1 MHLLRLLQ
9 VLGVNVLLL
18 REPLRCVAPCARL
31 VRVLLQQ
38 FRRLRVV
45 SFAQTRCALS
55 ASNVLGEFLQE
66 ELPMRLA
73 TNQQHGR
80 GQYVVCYLAARSVRW
95 QSCESLLQASTRCR
109 RVLPVLVR
117 LLRHRNRRNS
127 LLCSLAL
134 LGN

>member
-1 MHLLRLLQ
+1 MLR
-9 VLGVNVLLL
+9 L

-38 FRRLRVV
+38 FHRLRVV

-66 ELPMRLA
+66 ELPRRLA
-73 TNQQHGR
+73 TNQQHDR
-80 GQYVVCYLAARSVRW
+80 GQCVVCWRAARSVRW

-109 RVLPVLVR
+109 RALPERVLQ
-117 LLRHRNRRNS
+117 LRRQNRRNS
-127 LLCSLAL
+127 LLRSLAL